1 MKKGLFILT
10 MVFFSMLALCSC
22 GEPSDQVFVSSVGD
36 NPDEKQSDYVVNVDD
51 SFNTGVKIDDTKKT
65 LSPEE
70 ADFRNLKW
78 GMTKDEVTY
87 AQGSGYRETDENTLY
102 YTRVRE
108 EGFPADAEYTFN
120 DGKLVQGMFFITQN
134 KEDKP
139 ISVDDFVELVEALS
153 ERFGE
158 PKVADLVYANEED
171 RTDDPARQV
180 GLVKQGLL
188 QFRTGW
194 MLEDTELRVVMFP
207 RNGEACIGLQYKQAG
222 AEVPA
227 E

>member
-10 MVFFSMLALCSC
+10 MVFSMLALSACG
-22 GEPSDQVFVSSVGD
+22 GEPSDQIDVSSVGD
-36 NPDEKQSDYVVNVDD
+36 DPNEKQADYVVNIDD

-70 ADFRNLKW
+70 ADFRSLKW

-87 AQGSGYRETDENTLY
+87 AEGSGYRELDENRLY

-120 DGKLVQGMFFITQN
+120 EGKLVQGMFFITEN
-134 KEDKP
+134 KEDKE
-139 ISVDDFVELVEALS
+139 IGVDDFVELVESLRA
-153 ERFGE
+153 RFGE
-158 PKVADLVYANEED
+158 PKIADLIYKNEED
-171 RTDDPARQV
+171 RTDDEARQV

-194 MLEDTELRVVMFP
+194 MLEGTELRVVMFP
-207 RNGEACIGLQYKQAG
+207 RNGEACIGLQYRQAG

>member
-10 MVFFSMLALCSC
+10 MVFSVFALSACG
-22 GEPSDQVFVSSVGD
+22 GEPSDQIAVSSVGD
-36 NPDEKQSDYVVNVDD
+36 NPDEKQADYVVNIDD

-78 GMTKDEVTY
+78 GMTKDEVAY
-87 AQGSGYRETDENTLY
+87 AQGSGYRELSENKMY

-120 DGKLVQGMFFITQN
+120 EGKLVQGMFFITHG
-134 KEDKP
+134 KTDKP
-139 ISVDDFVELVEALS
+139 VEIADYMELVNALKN
-153 ERFGE
+153 RFGE
-158 PKVADLVYANEED
+158 PKIADFVYGNAED
-171 RTDDPARQV
+171 KTDDEGQQLWLIKN
-180 GLVKQGLL
+180 GKL
-188 QFRTGW
+188 QLRTGW
-194 MLEDTELRVVMFP
+194 ILENTELRIVMFP